1 MIFLRRPEMIYA
13 VSGGAFTYPEAII
26 PSSAITAIMATT
38 TPKLIP
44 VNILILLFSTGLV
57 DS

>member
-1 MIFLRRPEMIYA
+1 MIYA